1 MMVRLALLCTL
12 VTACSG
18 PQHPAAEPLERS
30 AAEML
35 APRGGAR
42 PAVPIVIE
50 VPMVIEGDRGRID
63 VLAEVANTA
72 ASRARGLMYRESLDE
87 GLGMLF
93 VYEKRDVHT
102 FWMKNTLIPLD
113 MLFLDGPPHLEFISV
128 IGIVHNAEP
137 KTLTRRSVSAPS
149 RYVLELPG
157 GWARKMGISEGSRV
171 SWESLPE
178 PLKTNP

>member
-1 MMVRLALLCTL
+1 MMARLALLCML

-30 AAEML
+30 EAQTL
-35 APRGGAR
+35 SPRGGAQ
-42 PAVPIVIE
+42 PQISIA
-50 VPMVIEGDRGRID
+50 IEGDRGPID
-63 VLAEVANTA
+63 VLAEIANTP
-72 ASRARGLMYRESLDE
+72 ASRARGLMYRESLDQ

-113 MLFLDGPPHLEFISV
+113 MLFLDGPPHFEFISV

-178 PLKTNP
+178 ALNAVP